1 MFHFDLV
8 NVGGARGLFNWSREE
23 NLERGE
29 KPTNVQLQIF
39 PSQTPSPHLEKG
51 FLADQ
56 SQKKTRFNNIIRALI
71 YHKHKRL
78 RFSGSSA
85 SPAFVWGVPVELRW
99 WCLHGGGRSGEQTVQ
114 EKETGIPNLLHQESW
129 LVAQIHPERR
139 VWDDQAWAFFTSS
152 LPFPPPATFQI
163 PLKFHF
169 EDYNTEWVFENICKD
184 ADAGSRSNIYQSLPP
199 KKFIYQIQTLPGP
212 LAWWKKV
219 ILNCTGI

>member
-8 NVGGARGLFNWSREE
+8 NVGGARALFNWSREE

-29 KPTNVQLQIF
+29 KPTTFQLQIF

-85 SPAFVWGVPVELRW
+85 SPTFVWGVPVELRW
-99 WCLHGGGRSGEQTVQ
+99 WCLRGGVGRVGSRQSRRKKQVSLTSCTRSLGSWPRYTQSAESGTIRLEHSSLQAF
-114 EKETGIPNLLHQESW
+114 LSLHQPPFRFHWSFILRITIQNEY
-129 LVAQIHPERR
+129 LKTFVKTQMLDHA
-139 VWDDQAWAFFTSS
+139 VTFTNRYPQRSS
-152 LPFPPPATFQI
+152 FI
-163 PLKFHF
+163 K
-169 EDYNTEWVFENICKD
+169 
-184 ADAGSRSNIYQSLPP
+184 SRPSLGLWRGG
-199 KKFIYQIQTLPGP
+199 KRWY
-212 LAWWKKV
+212 
-219 ILNCTGI
+219 